1 MWSFPIYAIFT
12 FPVRFCQF
20 LPIRHLTGD
29 IAPLLHSIFLE
40 RFVIFRQFCHSH
52 VACPIFA
59 LFPRLSY
66 NQGHLSGILFNFR
79 YLVIFWSDLPFSPF
93 WSGFG
98 IFYQIRYFT
107 KKSFGASFQ
116 FASTL
121 WWFFSPNSQLFALL
135 TGSLRFRRIRHL
147 VRLTLW
153 PGTSHG
159 VLWSFTISAFFNFS
173 VRFWPFLPI
182 GHLTRDISLSIHYI
196 FVERFVIFRHFCHS
210 HLPCQVFALFSRLSF
225 YHGYLSGILFNFRYL
240 VIFWS
245 DLPFSPLLVRFWH
258 IFPDCLFYQKIFWSL
273 ISICV
278 NPLVIFLAKFTTF
291 CPPDRFSPFPQD
303 SSFSQIDPL
312 TRDISR
318 SLVIFHHICFF
329 QLFCQV
335 LAVSA
340 NWPFDQGYLTEHP
353 LHIRRTFCDL
363 SPFLSF
369 SPSLSGFRPFF
380 QIVILPWI
388 SLGHSI
394 QFPLFGNFFSS
405 DLPFSPF
412 WSGFGIF
419 FPIGYFYQ
427 KIISICV
434 NPLVIF
440 LAKFTTFHPPDRFSA
455 FPPDSSF

>member
-1 MWSFPIYAIFT
+1 M
-12 FPVRFCQF
+12 
-20 LPIRHLTGD
+20 
-29 IAPLLHSIFLE
+29 
-40 RFVIFRQFCHSH
+40 IFRQFCHSH

-79 YLVIFWSDLPFSPF
+79 YLVIF
-93 WSGFG
+93 
-98 IFYQIRYFT
+98 
-107 KKSFGASFQ
+107 
-116 FASTL
+116 
-121 WWFFSPNSQLFALL
+121 
-135 TGSLRFRRIRHL
+135 L
-147 VRLTLW
+147 VRS
-153 PGTSHG
+153 P
-159 VLWSFTISAFFNFS
+159 VFTF
-173 VRFWPFLPI
+173 
-182 GHLTRDISLSIHYI
+182 
-196 FVERFVIFRHFCHS
+196 
-210 HLPCQVFALFSRLSF
+210 
-225 YHGYLSGILFNFRYL
+225 
-240 VIFWS
+240 
-245 DLPFSPLLVRFWH
+245 LVRFWH
-258 IFPDCLFYQKIFWSL
+258 ILPDSLFYQKIFWSL

-291 CPPDRFSPFPQD
+291 YPPDRFSPFPQD

-335 LAVSA
+335 LAVFA
-340 NWPFDQGYLTEHP
+340 NSPFDQGYLTEHP

-394 QFPLFGNFFSS
+394 QFPLFGNF
-405 DLPFSPF
+405 LVRSPIFTLLVRF
-412 WSGFGIF
+412 WDIF
-419 FPIGYFYQ
+419 PDWLFYQ
-427 KIISICV
+427 KIFWSLISICV

-440 LAKFTTFHPPDRFSA
+440 LAKFPFFYPPDRFSP

>member
-1 MWSFPIYAIFT
+1 MWSFPIYAIFN
-12 FPVRFCQF
+12 FPVRFCPF

-52 VACPIFA
+52 VACQIFA

-66 NQGHLSGILFNFR
+66 NQGHLSSILFNFR

-107 KKSFGASFQ
+107 KKIFG
-116 FASTL
+116 
-121 WWFFSPNSQLFALL
+121 
-135 TGSLRFRRIRHL
+135 
-147 VRLTLW
+147 
-153 PGTSHG
+153 
-159 VLWSFTISAFFNFS
+159 
-173 VRFWPFLPI
+173 
-182 GHLTRDISLSIHYI
+182 
-196 FVERFVIFRHFCHS
+196 
-210 HLPCQVFALFSRLSF
+210 
-225 YHGYLSGILFNFRYL
+225 
-240 VIFWS
+240 
-245 DLPFSPLLVRFWH
+245 
-258 IFPDCLFYQKIFWSL
+258 SL

-291 CPPDRFSPFPQD
+291 YPPDRFSPFPQD

-335 LAVSA
+335 LAVFA
-340 NWPFDQGYLTEHP
+340 NSPFDQGYLTEHP

-394 QFPLFGNFFSS
+394 QFPLFGNF
-405 DLPFSPF
+405 LVRSP
-412 WSGFGIF
+412 IF
-419 FPIGYFYQ
+419 TLLVRLWHIFPDWLFYQ
-427 KIISICV
+427 KICWSLISICV

-440 LAKFTTFHPPDRFSA
+440 LAKFTTFHPPDRFSP